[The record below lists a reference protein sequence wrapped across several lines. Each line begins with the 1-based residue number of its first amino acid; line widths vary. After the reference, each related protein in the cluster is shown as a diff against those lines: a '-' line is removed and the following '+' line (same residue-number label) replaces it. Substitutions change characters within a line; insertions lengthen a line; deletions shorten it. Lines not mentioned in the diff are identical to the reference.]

1 MTDYST
7 VKPVRI
13 GADSADGAT
22 NASTP
27 SNESA
32 IGTYEAQATP
42 TQVPVAQA
50 TPASPNNKHQQDQRV
65 SRLGTSPLGGLIAEF
80 ALPAITGM
88 IVSGAYAVID
98 SVFLGQA
105 MGSLGLSAATV
116 AAPFMILIVA
126 FGVLIGNG
134 GNTLA
139 ALRLGEGKVDE
150 AEHVLGNTV
159 LLCLVLGIAV
169 FAAVCVPAV
178 MDGLLALSSATPE
191 VAPFARTFITI
202 IGAGMFVQMIGI
214 CVNNFIRSAGAPNRA
229 LITMLIGTVVCIIAN
244 YLLVLRFGLGVEG
257 SALATL
263 IGQSVT
269 AISVLWYF
277 TKTKNVAFR
286 LRVKNLRPRAH
297 LIKTMIVLGIPS
309 FIVQI
314 GIAVLCVVLNILIV
328 QYGETITIGT
338 VGALASIGVVQRVAL
353 FSILPLVGITV
364 AIQPLLGFNYGA
376 KLYSRVKSTLL
387 YGIVINTVFS
397 LVMWL
402 IIRLFPLPIVQAFG
416 ISNPDLLAYTE
427 FAMQVQLFMLPLVGF
442 QIVGSNYFQATGQP
456 TISIILSLMRQM
468 LVLVPVLL
476 TINLWMPQL
485 FPQFTQLDCLNFA
498 MPLSDIIST
507 TVALIF
513 VVREVRRLNRT
524 MKEGSRTRTL
534 AP

>member
-1 MTDYST
+1 MTDFT
-7 VKPVRI
+7 VL
-13 GADSADGAT
+13 D
-22 NASTP
+22 P
-27 SNESA
+27 SCTKSKDD
-32 IGTYEAQATP
+32 TYQTVAHK
-42 TQVPVAQA
+42 QVA
-50 TPASPNNKHQQDQRV
+50 PASPDNNRAQDKRV

-150 AEHVLGNTV
+150 AERVLGNTV
-159 LLCLVLGIAV
+159 LLCLVLGISV
-169 FAAVCVPAV
+169 FVAVCIPAI
-178 MDGLLALSSATPE
+178 MDALLAISSATPE

-202 IGAGMFVQMIGI
+202 IAAGMFVQMIGI
-214 CVNNFIRSAGAPNRA
+214 GVNNFIRSAGAPNRA

-257 SALATL
+257 SALATV

-286 LRVKNLRPRAH
+286 LRVKNMRPRVH
-297 LIKTMIVLGIPS
+297 LIKTMIVLGVPS

-314 GIAVLCVVLNILIV
+314 GIAVLCVVLNVLIV
-328 QYGETITIGT
+328 QYGETSTIGT

-353 FSILPLVGITV
+353 FTILPLVGITV

-376 KLYSRVKSTLL
+376 KLYARVKSTLM
-387 YGIVINTVFS
+387 YGIVINSVFS
-397 LVMWL
+397 IVMWL
-402 IIRLFPLPIVQAFG
+402 IIRIFPYPIVQAFG

-456 TISIILSLMRQM
+456 IISIILSLMRQM
-468 LVLVPVLL
+468 LVLVPILL
-476 TINLWMPQL
+476 TINLWMPHL

-498 MPLSDIIST
+498 MPISDIIST

-513 VVREVRRLNRT
+513 VIREVRRLN
-524 MKEGSRTRTL
+524 K
-534 AP
+534 AIK